1 MNIIM
6 KTMTNKNI
14 QNLENITSDLLA
26 NGVTPKIVVLRPTR
40 GSKKSLFGVKSRV
53 SGVNRKACKAMSVG
67 HMDATL
73 VMDGP
78 RGMQPR

>member
-6 KTMTNKNI
+6 KTMTDSVTNLNNI
-14 QNLENITSDLLA
+14 ESEMLA

-40 GSKKSLFGVKSRV
+40 GSKTSLFGVKSRV

-67 HMDATL
+67 NMDATL

>member
-6 KTMTNKNI
+6 KTMTDSVTNLNNI
-14 QNLENITSDLLA
+14 ESEMLA
-26 NGVTPKIVVLRPTR
+26 NGVTPKHVVLRPAR
-40 GSKKSLFGVKSRV
+40 GSKRSLWGVKSRV

-67 HMDATL
+67 NMDATL